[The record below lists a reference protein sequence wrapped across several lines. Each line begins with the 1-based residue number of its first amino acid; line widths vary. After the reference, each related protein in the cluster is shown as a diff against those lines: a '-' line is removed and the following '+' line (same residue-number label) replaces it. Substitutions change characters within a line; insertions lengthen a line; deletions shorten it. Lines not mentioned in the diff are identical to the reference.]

1 MCQSLCACLQKS
13 AICYTHLVNS
23 NQIKNPIDL
32 KIAKKLIDA
41 QRDWRTSIPTL
52 FDFIQ
57 VFELEVNDQLTKS
70 NLNKLMDRYQRN
82 IPRYAWEIESLSY
95 TLDIFEWTTKEDLK
109 ETIIDLV
116 KRINVN

>member
-1 MCQSLCACLQKS
+1 
-13 AICYTHLVNS
+13 
-23 NQIKNPIDL
+23 
-32 KIAKKLIDA
+32 
-41 QRDWRTSIPTL
+41 
-52 FDFIQ
+52 
-57 VFELEVNDQLTKS
+57 
-70 NLNKLMDRYQRN
+70 MDRYQRN